1 MKSRYGKL
9 ILEAGEGI
17 NFSVEEV
24 ENQTLIIKAM
34 MKKENEKES
43 ESVRTNSKNALANY
57 MNPPIPDGFYHLE
70 GNWDTG
76 FVIVRKYDGS
86 QFVWIP
92 VQSLSSINIDEQV
105 SCGTKFGRRNWTG
118 GMDISKTAD
127 PRTEEFLMQE
137 ESVQKYGGFY
147 ISRYNISWRM
157 RIGQVSV
164 RGEKPW
170 IMVSQEDAIKY
181 ASYMVD
187 RDDVKSHLPYG
198 AEYDSVLEW
207 FIETKARSME
217 DIIGDSSYWGNHW
230 KNFLTSDEKV
240 RETGKEEEW
249 CTNAIY
255 DFAGNVSEITQE
267 RAVEGDEVVVRGFDV
282 YSKTPSVA
290 TRTLVKKD
298 YESDA
303 CGFRAALWIK

>member
-1 MKSRYGKL
+1 MKSRYSKL

-34 MKKENEKES
+34 MKKEADEKCGT
-43 ESVRTNSKNALANY
+43 VRANSKNALANY
-57 MNPPIPDGFYHLE
+57 MNPPIPEGFCNYE
-70 GNWDTG
+70 GTWDTG
-76 FVIVRKYDGS
+76 FVITSKYDGS

-92 VQSLSSINIDEQV
+92 VQSLSSNNIDEQV
-105 SCGTKFGRRNWTG
+105 SCGTKFGRRKWTT

-127 PRTEEFLMQE
+127 PRTEEFLRQE

-147 ISRYNISWRM
+147 ISRHNISWRIM
-157 RIGQVSV
+157 AGPVSV
-164 RGEKPW
+164 QGEKPW
-170 IMVSQEDAIKY
+170 VMVNQKEAIRY
-181 ASYMVD
+181 ASHMID
-187 RDDVKSHLPYG
+187 REDVKSHLVYG

-217 DIIGDSSYWGNHW
+217 DITGDSSYWGNHW
-230 KNFLTSDEKV
+230 KNFLTTEEKV
-240 RETGKEEEW
+240 LGTGTEEEW

-255 DFAGNVSEITQE
+255 DFAGNVCELTQE
-267 RAVEGDEVVVRGFDV
+267 KAIEGDDVVVRGFDV

-290 TRTLVKKD
+290 TRSLVKSD

-303 CGFRAALWIK
+303 CGFRTALWIK